1 MSSRTLRSAARSA
14 TPVAVKRT
22 NRKLTFVD
30 SAPAPAPAPA
40 RRLLCTDS
48 STVVWFNNKGVKALL
63 ELRRGDVTWP
73 AFPSSHPQRT
83 WATEVEWRAATDAAP
98 ARTPVKEKEKGLLR
112 TDSSTVVW
120 FNNKGVKALLELR
133 RGDVTWPSFPSSHP
147 QRTWATE
154 AEWRAATEPPSTPT
168 LTPEPPSTPMPAP
181 TPDSTPTLA
190 LVPEPPSTPTLA
202 LVPEPPSNPT
212 PTPGSQA
219 ETTCVTKC
227 RDMAKCF
234 THGQRIRHKIGKH
247 NTWTGM
253 YDSSTNRIVYYRQLL
268 TLNQF
273 SESHYKSERPD
284 RCSSNN
290 AWKECECEADGVWI
304 STFNL
309 PAPTPMP
316 APTPTPTPTLV
327 PEPPSTPTL
336 ALVPEPQ
343 SMPAPTPT
351 PTLALVPEPQ
361 SMPDSTPTHA
371 PTPDSTPAPSLSV
384 SSWQVK
390 YGNHTW
396 FFDNRYE
403 LEEFVTTR
411 AFEISSRTTEK

>member
-48 STVVWFNNKGVKALL
+48 STVVWFNNKGAKALL

-120 FNNKGVKALLELR
+120 YNNKVAQARALLELR

-154 AEWRAATEPPSTPT
+154 AEWRAAIEPPSTPT

-202 LVPEPPSNPT
+202 
-212 PTPGSQA
+212 
-219 ETTCVTKC
+219 
-227 RDMAKCF
+227 
-234 THGQRIRHKIGKH
+234 
-247 NTWTGM
+247 
-253 YDSSTNRIVYYRQLL
+253 
-268 TLNQF
+268 
-273 SESHYKSERPD
+273 
-284 RCSSNN
+284 
-290 AWKECECEADGVWI
+290 
-304 STFNL
+304 
-309 PAPTPMP
+309 
-316 APTPTPTPTLV
+316 

-336 ALVPEPQ
+336 ALVPEP
-343 SMPAPTPT
+343 P
-351 PTLALVPEPQ
+351 
-361 SMPDSTPTHA
+361 SMPDSTPKHA

-411 AFEISSRTTEK
+411 AFEISSITTEK

>member
-48 STVVWFNNKGVKALL
+48 STVVWFNNKGAKALL

-120 FNNKGVKALLELR
+120 YNNKVAQARALLELR

-154 AEWRAATEPPSTPT
+154 AEWRAAIEPPSTPT

-284 RCSSNN
+284 RYSSNN
-290 AWKECECEADGVWI
+290 AWKECECEVDGVWI
-304 STFNL
+304 STL
-309 PAPTPMP
+309 IRRSGA
-316 APTPTPTPTLV
+316 
-327 PEPPSTPTL
+327 S
-336 ALVPEPQ
+336 
-343 SMPAPTPT
+343 
-351 PTLALVPEPQ
+351 
-361 SMPDSTPTHA
+361 
-371 PTPDSTPAPSLSV
+371 
-384 SSWQVK
+384 
-390 YGNHTW
+390 
-396 FFDNRYE
+396 
-403 LEEFVTTR
+403 
-411 AFEISSRTTEK
+411 

>member
-83 WATEVEWRAATDAAP
+83 WATE
-98 ARTPVKEKEKGLLR
+98 
-112 TDSSTVVW
+112 
-120 FNNKGVKALLELR
+120 
-133 RGDVTWPSFPSSHP
+133 
-147 QRTWATE
+147 
-154 AEWRAATEPPSTPT
+154 AEWRAAIEPPSTPT

-361 SMPDSTPTHA
+361 SMPDSTPTLALVPEPQSKPDSTPTHA